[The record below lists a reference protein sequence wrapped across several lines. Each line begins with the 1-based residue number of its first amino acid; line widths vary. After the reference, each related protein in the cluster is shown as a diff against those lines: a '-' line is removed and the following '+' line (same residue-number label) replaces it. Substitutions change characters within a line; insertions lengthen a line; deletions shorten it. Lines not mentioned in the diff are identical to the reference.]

1 MLVSC
6 ISDKPK
12 YLSYFHICGFLK
24 QNGELREV
32 RKLTG
37 SIKSRASKNKGQG
50 VVEDMIDKDAV
61 IKVPTLSDREGITGQ
76 SCPAR
81 NKGERWIKTHS

>member
-1 MLVSC
+1 MPVP
-6 ISDKPK
+6 IR
-12 YLSYFHICGFLK
+12 LSSGGLQKHQANWEGNL
-24 QNGELREV
+24 
-32 RKLTG
+32 
-37 SIKSRASKNKGQG
+37 SPANKGQG

-81 NKGERWIKTHS
+81 NKGANDVQTS